1 MLKIMKVCAY
11 VMTYDTGLA
20 PNPFH
25 GVCTLAVCTPNH
37 VRANLEEN
45 DYIIGVAGVRL
56 RQKLNL
62 PSDSWRLIYAMK
74 VDEFKELDAYYNS
87 ADYKLKIPKRSG
99 SKIERC
105 GDNFYKLSNGE
116 LIHTGQ
122 STEHDWSEI
131 IEQDCYGNRVFIGK
145 TFNYFGSAA
154 PEIPSHTGWGLKLI
168 NQLKRRSQHIT
179 YILGGRCSDPWGTS
193 DFEAFK
199 KFLIENKIDQT
210 PNPIDFDLWKSDPE
224 KRSSCSGGA

>member
-1 MLKIMKVCAY
+1 MKVCAY

-74 VDEFKELDAYYNS
+74 VDKFKELDAYYNS
-87 ADYKLKIPKRSG
+87 ADYKLKIPKLSG
-99 SKIERC
+99 SKVEMC

-116 LIHTGQ
+116 LIHTGE
-122 STEHDWSEI
+122 STDHDWAEI
-131 IEQDCYGNRVFIGK
+131 NEQDCKGNRVFIGK
-145 TFNYFGSAA
+145 TFNYFGSSA
-154 PEIPSHTGWGLKLI
+154 PEIPSNTGWGSKLI
-168 NQLKRRSQHIT
+168 HQLKRRSVNVT
-179 YILGGRCSDPWGTS
+179 YILGGRCSDPWQTS
-193 DFEAFK
+193 DFEEFK
-199 KFLIENKIDQT
+199 KFLVDNKIDQT
-210 PNPIDFDLWKSDPE
+210 PNPIDFDHWRSDLE
-224 KRSSCSGGA
+224 KKSSCSGGA